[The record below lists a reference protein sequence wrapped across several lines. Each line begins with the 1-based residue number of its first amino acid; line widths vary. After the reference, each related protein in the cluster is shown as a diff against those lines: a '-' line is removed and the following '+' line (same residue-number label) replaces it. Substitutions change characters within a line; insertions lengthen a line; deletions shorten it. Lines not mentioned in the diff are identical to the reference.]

1 MLTSA
6 TSLVRYFGGGALQ
19 SNIPPALWDSR
30 MRRLWAARPVAG
42 RSSSASPSSRVVGRR
57 PHAVRRKR
65 SHSIA
70 ASLGGACLE
79 RDRVRSGGVEL
90 KEPRGRPPKGR
101 CRRWRQ
107 GASAIVWAATD
118 GSVGWALDPAHASP
132 SIHRSGVGT
141 GDRVDVPLRTGP
153 AAAIRVRGTGIAET
167 GLVDVRV
174 QAIDAERRRPEVP

>member
-1 MLTSA
+1 M
-6 TSLVRYFGGGALQ
+6 VVPQRV
-19 SNIPPALWDSR
+19 
-30 MRRLWAARPVAG
+30 AA
-42 RSSSASPSSRVVGRR
+42 
-57 PHAVRRKR
+57 
-65 SHSIA
+65 
-70 ASLGGACLE
+70 
-79 RDRVRSGGVEL
+79 
-90 KEPRGRPPKGR
+90 
-101 CRRWRQ
+101 RRWRQ